1 MFNGCWGLGLREV
14 SWRLISASKISPNL
28 SAGPRWLG
36 DKYARRMIGAFQDL
50 RRIKELTFGRTKV
63 TLDHPEA
70 QAQRSIP
77 AKHLRNH
84 LREIEGDDWS
94 LRSTSPGIKTC
105 EASRRP
111 PSGDRRWRLITQ
123 KQKLEDQNMWR
134 FSTPEGY
141 QIQNAT
147 RENVCRTFV
156 GSRRACK
163 MWIREKVGF
172 VHLSPCNFTL
182 KTFVSEL

>member
-1 MFNGCWGLGLREV
+1 MVKFVWFSMFNGCWGLGLREV

-94 LRSTSPGIKTC
+94 LRSTSLKTRTC
-105 EASRRP
+105 EGSQHPKDIKYRVQPGRK
-111 PSGDRRWRLITQ
+111 DYI
-123 KQKLEDQNMWR
+123 
-134 FSTPEGY
+134 
-141 QIQNAT
+141 
-147 RENVCRTFV
+147 TFV

-163 MWIREKVGF
+163 TWMREKVGF
-172 VHLSPCNFTL
+172 VHLSPCNFTWNHL
-182 KTFVSEL
+182 